1 MRRAGAGI
9 VAAGGLALAVL
20 VYGTADDA
28 AEKGEWA
35 RVVATVT
42 AVPTYCPDDRQPF
55 QVTIRNLAS
64 RAVSSATFRLHED
77 PLPAG
82 TLPSDMPRVS
92 LAAPLPRG
100 QAVSDCYALNRYR
113 LIARG
118 VEPRSVHFM
127 PMPESV
133 VFE

>member
-1 MRRAGAGI
+1 MA
-9 VAAGGLALAVL
+9 VVAGGLVLAAAIVT
-20 VYGTADDA
+20 GRPADD
-28 AEKGEWA
+28 KREWP

-42 AVPTYCPDDRQPF
+42 AIPTYCPDDARPF

-64 RAVSSATFRLHED
+64 RAVSSATFRLHEE

-92 LAAPLPRG
+92 LDAPLPRG
-100 QAVSDCYALNRYR
+100 QAVSGCHALNRYR

-118 VEPRSVHFM
+118 VEPRSVHFV
-127 PMPESV
+127 PMPESI
-133 VFE
+133 VFD